1 MSSPKPS
8 DLVSDAVTDSVAAE
22 NKDSLA
28 RNQPSKR
35 LYRQVYLYTFGI
47 FLLSLVL
54 TGLTMGLFFDQR
66 ERGMITSAFKRQVFF
81 IRRELL
87 RSEVEH
93 PGFTPERLK
102 DLSNQLGW
110 DVAYWRQGLLVYSSV
125 SKPPAL
131 SEFAGVEFAPNQQS
145 TQIGPMYPPQVL
157 TIMFPNQP
165 GRGILWLRL
174 RLSALQAP
182 LRGPMLAVILVLL
195 FLALL
200 LIPLTRF
207 LLRPYQALQL
217 SLLRVAEGDFEHP
230 LEAKR
235 YPAFQELVVTFNT
248 MSGRLQQMM
257 QQKQRLVADVS
268 HELRSPLTRLRVILE
283 LLRQQPAQTGLVD
296 KAVGEIEEL
305 DRIIED
311 VLEISRLQLHSM
323 PLKREDLD
331 LTLLLFDVSEQHQ
344 PLLERKGLELDVTMP
359 ERSVRLYADARL
371 LKRVFS
377 NLFTNLVKYVPGP
390 GIVDLELT
398 ESEKEVCI
406 RLRDRGPGLPASEL
420 GDIFTP
426 FFRLDPSRSR
436 RTGGVGLGL
445 AIVWEIIQ
453 AHQGRVEARLPKD
466 GPGLEFL
473 IYLPQRVPEVSK
485 TVG

>member
-8 DLVSDAVTDSVAAE
+8 ELPQNS
-22 NKDSLA
+22 
-28 RNQPSKR
+28 QPSKR

-47 FLLSLVL
+47 FMLSLLL

-87 RSEVEH
+87 RSEFEH
-93 PGFTPERLK
+93 PQITPERLK

-110 DVAYWRQGLLVYSSV
+110 DVAYWRQGQLVYSSV
-125 SKPPAL
+125 SRPPEL
-131 SEFAGVEFAPNQQS
+131 EDFTGVQFAPNQFS
-145 TQIGPMYPPQVL
+145 VQIGSPYPPQIL

-165 GRGILWLRL
+165 ARGILWLRL

-182 LRGPMLAVILVLL
+182 LRVPMIAVTLVLL

-235 YPAFQELVVTFNT
+235 YPAFQELVITFNT
-248 MSGRLQQMM
+248 MRARIQQMM

-283 LLRQQPAQTGLVD
+283 LIRKQPVEGELVER
-296 KAVGEIEEL
+296 AVSEIEEL

-311 VLEISRLQLHSM
+311 VLEVSRLQLHSM
-323 PLKREDLD
+323 LLKREAFD
-331 LTLLLFDVSEQHQ
+331 LTLLLFEVSEQHQ

-359 ERSVRLYADARL
+359 ERSVRLDADPRL
-371 LKRVFS
+371 LKRVFN
-377 NLFTNLVKYVPGP
+377 NLFANLVKYVPGP
-390 GIVDLELT
+390 GVVDLELS
-398 ESEKEVCI
+398 ESEQEVCI
-406 RLRDRGPGLPASEL
+406 RLRDRGPGLPVSEL
-420 GDIFTP
+420 SDIFTP
-426 FFRLDPSRSR
+426 FHRSDPSRSR

-445 AIVWEIIQ
+445 AIVWEIVQ
-453 AHQGRVEARLPKD
+453 AHQGKVEARLPAE
-466 GPGLEFL
+466 GPGLEFV
-473 IYLPQRVPEVSK
+473 IHLPRQVMPVNPQAKSLKASRSNKE
-485 TVG
+485 TELG